1 MFTRPIYIST
11 IKVLL
16 TKTLQ
21 NDLLQRKQNLC
32 KLRQRKLVEFSGNR
46 NNININNHAEGIF
59 KNQTNHAG
67 NENYIG
73 QVAPLFDHL
82 EYTAGSI
89 AENCSKE
96 HFLTIHD
103 IFNSPDL
110 IRVIFKGGAVHRFYS
125 TINIDYLNDLIIVER
140 ASLSTLLIRLQK
152 HRYVLIDESKFIDY
166 FVDHECEYTSIDVAR
181 TNVHSNYFNQ
191 NNPIQSSEFFY
202 NQQLEEQQQ
211 LTIIR
216 KEELFQNEISIAFSK
231 SFLNQYRQLEM
242 DEKQQ
247 VKSWLTEFDR
257 AIEILDNNGILQRL
271 LQKHWLNNCRRKEFN
286 LLNNNSHLSVSF
298 AYQFY
303 IILIII
309 IITIIIHFY

>member
-1 MFTRPIYIST
+1 MEAERNGIMFTRPIYIST

-21 NDLLQRKQNLC
+21 NDLLLRKQNLC
-32 KLRQRKLVEFSGNR
+32 KSRQRKMADFSGIST
-46 NNININNHAEGIF
+46 NIGNHTEGILNNRSNNVGD
-59 KNQTNHAG
+59 KNSFSSVQ
-67 NENYIG
+67 
-73 QVAPLFDHL
+73 PLFDQL
-82 EYTAGSI
+82 EFAAGSI
-89 AENCSKE
+89 AENCSE
-96 HFLTIHD
+96 NFLTIHD

-152 HRYVLIDESKFIDY
+152 HKYVLIDESKFVDY
-166 FVDHECEYTSIDVAR
+166 FVDNECEYTSIDVAR
-181 TNVHSNYFNQ
+181 TSIPFSNNQ
-191 NNPIQSSEFFY
+191 NNAIQSLEFFY
-202 NQQLEEQQQ
+202 NQQLQEQQQ

-231 SFLNQYRQLEM
+231 SFLNSYELEM
-242 DEKQQ
+242 DEKRS
-247 VKSWLTEFDR
+247 VKNWLTEFDR

-286 LLNNNSHLSVSF
+286 SLNSSHLMVRF

-303 IILIII
+303 LILMIIVAIIS
-309 IITIIIHFY
+309 